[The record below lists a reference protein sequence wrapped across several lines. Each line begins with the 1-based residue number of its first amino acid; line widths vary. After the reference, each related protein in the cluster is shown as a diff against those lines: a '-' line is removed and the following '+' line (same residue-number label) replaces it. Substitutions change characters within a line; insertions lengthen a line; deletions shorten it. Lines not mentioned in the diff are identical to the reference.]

1 MSLVQALKDAVLFKG
16 SNEFMKQELIGILV
30 FKLRIMGVKEA
41 KELIDDA
48 IKKGVIEVI
57 EDKFVINTEKLE
69 EEEEKID
76 VFNEMLSYIAKELG
90 WDEFEIL
97 EELKEFSK
105 RYGDLDKR
113 IVLYLYGLDKGLNM
127 FKFRDKLDLG

>member
-1 MSLVQALKDAVLFKG
+1 VQALKDAVLFKG

-30 FKLRIMGVKEA
+30 FKLRIMEVKEA
-41 KELIDDA
+41 KKLIDDA
-48 IKKGVIEVI
+48 IEKGVIEVI
-57 EDKFVINTEKLE
+57 GDKFVINTERLE

-90 WDEFEIL
+90 WSEFEIL

>member
-1 MSLVQALKDAVLFKG
+1 MQALKDAVLFKG

-41 KELIDDA
+41 KKLIDDA
-48 IKKGVIEVI
+48 IEKGVIEVI
-57 EDKFVINTEKLE
+57 GDKFVINTEKLE

-76 VFNEMLSYIAKELG
+76 IFNEMLSYIAKELG
-90 WDEFEIL
+90 WSEFEIL

>member
-1 MSLVQALKDAVLFKG
+1 MQALKDAVLFKG

-41 KELIDDA
+41 KKLIDDA
-48 IKKGVIEVI
+48 IEKGVIEVI

-90 WDEFEIL
+90 WNEFEIL

>member
-1 MSLVQALKDAVLFKG
+1 MQALKDAVLFKG

>member
-1 MSLVQALKDAVLFKG
+1 VQALKDAVLFKG

-41 KELIDDA
+41 KKLIDDA
-48 IKKGVIEVI
+48 IEKGVIEVI

-90 WDEFEIL
+90 WNEFEIL